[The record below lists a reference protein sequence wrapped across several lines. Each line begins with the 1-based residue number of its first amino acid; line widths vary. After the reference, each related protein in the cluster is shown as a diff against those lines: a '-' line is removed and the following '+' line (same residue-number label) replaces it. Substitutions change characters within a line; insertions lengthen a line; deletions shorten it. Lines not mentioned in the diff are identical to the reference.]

1 MSSSPISLSLT
12 DQYSLQGLFAGD
24 NTQAAIP
31 GHTDEKLVQLL
42 SLMQPFPCLMKAG
55 FAKKV
60 ADIVFLHHKIISSD
74 RFPEDYTSTNFS
86 RGYAPKVPVGCL
98 CQVERTGQNHTTA
111 RMNEMNKGEFRRRE
125 LSSA

>member
-55 FAKKV
+55 FANL
-60 ADIVFLHHKIISSD
+60 LHHKIISSD

-86 RGYAPKVPVGCL
+86 RGYAPKVPVGSL